1 MKIAFYADNTLSLP
15 TGPLCDVLNRFCT
28 GFRFSAGRIPVH
40 LNTTFISKPGTF
52 RKLPDSLKTDARG
65 YEISVIATSIPYDN
79 NFFFETV
86 DNIVIL
92 SFSGWNLLTDL
103 PITNGLVYFLASMLC
118 QHFAIGDKHEK
129 SIGCLN
135 DFLWDKRGV
144 DTAMRAAYL
153 CRDCRDSSREGDAAK
168 PDIQA
173 MLDLVSHASRA
184 GVDLLSLPTPSR
196 KGSKDSY
203 DVFLC
208 HNSDDKPIIR
218 KINVELKAA
227 GLKTWLDEEQIL
239 PGQQWQVELENQI
252 EKVRAV
258 CVFVGEDGVGPW
270 QNAEIRAFL
279 SQFVT
284 RGCVVVPV
292 LLPNAPTV
300 PKLPIFLREMM
311 WADLRQEYTRQ
322 LARLIGALHSAP
334 AL

>member
-1 MKIAFYADNTLSLP
+1 MKIAIYADNTLTLP
-15 TGPLCDVLNRFCT
+15 TESLCDVLNRLCAAS
-28 GFRFSAGRIPVH
+28 RFSAGRIPVH
-40 LNTTFISKPGTF
+40 MNPAFISTPSTF
-52 RKLPDSLKTDARG
+52 RKLPAAVKTDAKA
-65 YEISVIATSIPYDN
+65 YDIAVVATSIPYDN

-86 DNIVIL
+86 GSTVIL

-118 QHFAIGDKHEK
+118 QHFKIGDKHQK

-153 CRDCRDSSREGDAAK
+153 CRDCRDSSEGVAAPK
-168 PDIQA
+168 KDIQA

-184 GVDLLSLPTPSR
+184 GVDLLSIPTLSR
-196 KGSKDSY
+196 KDSEDSN

-208 HNSDDKPIIR
+208 HNSTDKRIIR
-218 KINVELKAA
+218 QINVELKKAD
-227 GLKTWLDEEQIL
+227 LKTWLDEEQIL

-252 EKVRAV
+252 EKVRAA
-258 CVFVGEDGVGPW
+258 CVFVGEDGMGPW

-279 SQFVT
+279 SQFVR

-292 LLPNAPTV
+292 LLPKAPTV
-300 PKLPIFLREMM
+300 PQLPIFLQEMM
-311 WADLRQEYTRQ
+311 WADLRQEYRLQ
-322 LARLIGALHSAP
+322 LGRLIDALKSVP
-334 AL
+334 GS